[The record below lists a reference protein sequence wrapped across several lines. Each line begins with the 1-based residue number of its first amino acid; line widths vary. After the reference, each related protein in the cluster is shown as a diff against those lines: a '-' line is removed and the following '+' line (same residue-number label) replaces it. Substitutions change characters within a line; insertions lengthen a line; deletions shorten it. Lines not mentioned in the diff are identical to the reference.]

1 VLNEAVPGTVILI
14 DCISLWLTAQLDD
27 AQAWGRETDTGMRT
41 QVLANIDALVEAV
54 TTCPADVFLV
64 TNEVGMDL
72 VPADP
77 GGRLFRDLLGI
88 TNAQLASV
96 CDPVTLVVAGRALN
110 LPRSTP

>member
-1 VLNEAVPGTVILI
+1 VLNDAVPDTVILI

-54 TTCPADVFLV
+54 ATCPADVFLV

-88 TNAQLASV
+88 TNARLASA
-96 CDPVTLVVAGRALN
+96 CDPVTLVVAGRPLN